1 MRRRQCLTIAQ
12 TEARIEVSGLRKRF
26 GPTVALDGMTFTV
39 PPGQLTGFAGPN
51 GAGKSTTA
59 TGTWARARAV
69 ITPWPGLAA
78 ASGQSLT
85 P

>member
-1 MRRRQCLTIAQ
+1 LTIAQ
-12 TEARIEVSGLRKRF
+12 TEARIEVSGLPKRF

-59 TGTWARARAV
+59 PGT
-69 ITPWPGLAA
+69 
-78 ASGQSLT
+78 
-85 P
+85 